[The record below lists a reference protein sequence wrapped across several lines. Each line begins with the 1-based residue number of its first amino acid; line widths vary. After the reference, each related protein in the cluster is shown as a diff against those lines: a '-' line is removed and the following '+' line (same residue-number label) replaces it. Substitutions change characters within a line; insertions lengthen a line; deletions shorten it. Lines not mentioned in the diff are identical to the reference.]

1 MVTDTDY
8 ETADAPAAPRGRLL
22 GRAIGWVQ
30 ADHLRRGPHLLA
42 PTTAGLAA
50 AAHALDLPAAYGIP
64 ITVLASIGMYTR
76 AMNRPGDP
84 GEPIRSAAATAAAG
98 SWVTAAV
105 EWGITAG
112 PHGLMG
118 WLGAAAYGLA
128 YWAYRKDPEVLDAL
142 AWENA
147 RDEWYRKAPGYGLS
161 GSHLLSWEETRLG
174 EQYFLDTRGTGKRAS
189 ALATRDLEERIAEQE
204 NLRPSRV
211 KVRVGEIAGRLS
223 VSIRYKNPWADPLPH
238 PLLDPAPEIPL
249 PNIADAREPS
259 IIGMDPETARP
270 LRVPLWDEDGAKRVL
285 VVAITR
291 GGKTVVVSNLMER
304 ATAADN
310 VFSIGINVSK
320 AKEMRRWAPALGLSA
335 CGPNE
340 RVKALRIL
348 ELVHLIID
356 WRAAQDGDDATL
368 TPRQGQPLIPV
379 FVDEV
384 DELLA
389 QSDNLGMAIR
399 REFGYLMSKGGSEGI
414 AAVVAGQRGTVG
426 HLGNGNIKRM
436 FDQAVLLKASGEGE
450 IRHVLGDIGLTM
462 PNMMTYGEGNPGV
475 ALATDLAGHWSAG
488 RSWFLKELPDIDRL
502 VKDREPSP
510 LEPGLVEFLGD
521 KLTALTGASFS
532 YTLQRPVS
540 PPPSAETSMPVPVEH
555 APSDRAAE
563 QRAAARA
570 TLNALPTITANPS
583 LSAGE
588 MRAAAIE
595 RRRQAA
601 EQTQM
606 SPEVRRTLLRLL
618 AQPDGTTVR
627 QAEAAL
633 ETELGQERGVSKSG
647 AWRCL
652 DALRFEGIAELRG
665 KGRGARWHLAPAP
678 QEPPHEETSEG
689 VPAVLVDVEDDHER
703 AIELIEEEAVD
714 ALEEDPDDH
723 KE

>member
-1 MVTDTDY
+1 MVTDTDHD
-8 ETADAPAAPRGRLL
+8 TVDAPPAPRGRLL
-22 GRAIGWVQ
+22 ERAIGWVQ

-42 PTTAGLAA
+42 PAAAGLAA
-50 AAHALDLPAAYGIP
+50 AAHAADLPAAYGIP
-64 ITVLASIGMYTR
+64 ITALASLGMYTR

-84 GEPIRSAAATAAAG
+84 SEPVRAAAATAAAG
-98 SWVTAAV
+98 SWLTAAT

-112 PHGLMG
+112 PYGLMG

-128 YWAYRKDPEVLDAL
+128 YWAYRQDPDVLDAL
-142 AWENA
+142 AWEQA
-147 RDEWYRKAPGYGLS
+147 QQEWYHKAPSYGLA
-161 GSHLLSWEETRLG
+161 GSHLLRWEETRLG

-189 ALATRDLEERIAEQE
+189 ALATRDLEELIAEVE
-204 NLRPSRV
+204 GLRRSRV
-211 KVRVGEIAGRLS
+211 KLRVGDIAGRLS
-223 VSIRYKNPWADPLPH
+223 VSIRYKNPWAESLPH
-238 PLLDPAPEIPL
+238 PLLDAAPEIPL
-249 PNIADAREPS
+249 PEVADGREPS

-270 LRVPLWDEDGAKRVL
+270 LQVPLWDEDGAKRVL

-310 VFSIGINVSK
+310 VFPIGINVSK
-320 AKEMRRWAPALGLSA
+320 AKEMRRWSPALGLSA
-335 CGPNE
+335 CGPND

-348 ELVHLIID
+348 EVVRLIID
-356 WRAAQDGDDATL
+356 WRAAQDSDDATL
-368 TPRQGQPLIPV
+368 IPRAGRPLIPV
-379 FVDEV
+379 FVDEA

-389 QSDNLGMAIR
+389 QGDNLGMAIR
-399 REFGYLMSKGGSEGI
+399 REFGYLMSKGGSEGV

-475 ALATDLAGHWSAG
+475 ALVTDLAGHWDAG
-488 RSWFLKELPDIDRL
+488 RSWFLKELLDIDRL
-502 VKDREPSP
+502 ARGREPSP
-510 LEPGLVEFLGD
+510 LEPGLVAYLGD
-521 KLTALTGASFS
+521 KLTALTGAAPS
-532 YTLQRPVS
+532 YTLQRPAS
-540 PPPSAETSMPVPVEH
+540 PPPPSVEPSMPEH

-563 QRAAARA
+563 QRAAAKA
-570 TLNALPTITANPS
+570 TLAALPTITLDSS

-606 SPEVRRTLLRLL
+606 SDEVRRVLLRLL

-627 QAEAAL
+627 QAEAVL
-633 ETELGQERGVSKSG
+633 ESELGHERGVSKSG

-652 DALRFEGIAELRG
+652 DALRFEGVAVLRG

-678 QEPPHEETSEG
+678 VETPAEG
-689 VPAVLVDVEDDHER
+689 VSVVDDLDHER
-703 AIELIEEEAVD
+703 AVEVIEEEATE
-714 ALEEDPDDH
+714 ALEENHGDH
-723 KE
+723 EE